1 MYYLV
6 SEIGIGAHFLEAC
19 SYFYFQQIKSAVA
32 NESLIPYNLMKR
44 APYFFLGREQL
55 FIDLKLGTHTK

>member
-6 SEIGIGAHFLEAC
+6 SEIGEYFLEAC
-19 SYFYFQQIKSAVA
+19 FYFYFQQIKYAVA
-32 NESLIPYNLMKR
+32 NESLILCNLMKR

-55 FIDLKLGTHTK
+55 FIDWKL